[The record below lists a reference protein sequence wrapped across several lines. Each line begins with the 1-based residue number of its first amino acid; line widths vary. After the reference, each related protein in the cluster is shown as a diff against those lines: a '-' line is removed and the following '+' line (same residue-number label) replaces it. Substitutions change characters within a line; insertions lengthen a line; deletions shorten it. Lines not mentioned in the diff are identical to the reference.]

1 MAFEVPAP
9 EALPD
14 AIQASA
20 STSRTSHGLISVGL
34 ILVSVAFATAGQFT
48 LKSAMNH
55 VTEGAAHSSSAV
67 DTLVRAAREP
77 RLWAGLAL
85 FGISAIFWLVVLSK
99 VPLSFAYPFV
109 GVSYIV
115 IVLVARLVLH
125 EHVPT
130 LRWVGVAVVAA
141 GIAIVGL
148 SFRRMSGT
156 G

>member
-1 MAFEVPAP
+1 MAFEAP
-9 EALPD
+9 PPEVLPD
-14 AIQASA
+14 ALQAA
-20 STSRTSHGLISVGL
+20 ATSRSTHGLISIAL
-34 ILVSVAFATAGQFT
+34 ILVSVTFATAGQFT

-55 VTEGAAHSSSAV
+55 VTQGESSSAAV
-67 DTLVRAAREP
+67 DTLLRAAREP

-85 FGISAIFWLVVLSK
+85 FGISAVFWLVVLSK
-99 VPLSFAYPFV
+99 VALSFAYPFV
-109 GVSYIV
+109 GLSYIV

-130 LRWVGVAVVAA
+130 LRWVGVAIVAT

-148 SFRRMSGT
+148 SFRGASGT

>member
-1 MAFEVPAP
+1 MAFEAPAP
-9 EALPD
+9 EALPV
-14 AIQASA
+14 AATSA
-20 STSRTSHGLISVGL
+20 RTSHGIVSVLL
-34 ILVSVAFATAGQFT
+34 ILVSVGFATAGQFT

-55 VTEGAAHSSSAV
+55 VTDQVAANASPV
-67 DTLVRAAREP
+67 DTLLRAAREP
-77 RLWAGLAL
+77 RLWAGLTL
-85 FGISAIFWLVVLSK
+85 FGISAVFWLVVLSK

-130 LRWVGVAVVAA
+130 LRWVGVAVVAT

>member
-1 MAFEVPAP
+1 MAFEAPAP

-14 AIQASA
+14 ALHAAAAS
-20 STSRTSHGLISVGL
+20 SRPTHG
-34 ILVSVAFATAGQFT
+34 LVSVALILISVSFATAGQFT
-48 LKSAMNH
+48 LKAAMNH
-55 VTEGAAHSSSAV
+55 VTEHVSSSSTS
-67 DTLVRAAREP
+67 DTLLRAAREP

-85 FGISAIFWLVVLSK
+85 FGISAVFWLVVLSK

-130 LRWVGVAVVAA
+130 LRWIGVAVVAA

-148 SFRRMSGT
+148 SFRRMTGT

>member
-1 MAFEVPAP
+1 MAFEAPAP

-14 AIQASA
+14 ALHATAGASRPA
-20 STSRTSHGLISVGL
+20 HGLISVAL

-48 LKSAMNH
+48 LKAAMNR
-55 VTEGAAHSSSAV
+55 VTEGSPSSSSV
-67 DTLVRAAREP
+67 DTLTNAAKEP

-85 FGISAIFWLVVLSK
+85 FGISAVFWLVVLAK

-109 GVSYIV
+109 GLSYIV

-130 LRWVGVAVVAA
+130 LRWVGVAVVAM

>member
-1 MAFEVPAP
+1 MAFEAPAA
-9 EALPD
+9 EALPAVATD
-14 AIQASA
+14 A
-20 STSRTSHGLISVGL
+20 RTAHGLVSVVL
-34 ILVSVAFATAGQFT
+34 ILVSVGFATAGQFT

-55 VTEGAAHSSSAV
+55 VTERVSDSTTV
-67 DTLVRAAREP
+67 DTLLRASREP
-77 RLWAGLAL
+77 RLWAGLTL
-85 FGISAIFWLVVLSK
+85 FGISAVFWLVVLSK

-125 EHVPT
+125 EHVPA
-130 LRWVGVAVVAA
+130 LRWVGVAVVAM

>member
-1 MAFEVPAP
+1 MAFEAPAP

-14 AIQASA
+14 ALQTAA
-20 STSRTSHGLISVGL
+20 TSKPTHGLVSVAL
-34 ILVSVAFATAGQFT
+34 ILVSVGFATAGQFT
-48 LKSAMNH
+48 LKAAMNH
-55 VTEGAAHSSSAV
+55 VTDQVSSSSTS
-67 DTLVRAAREP
+67 DTLIRAAREP

-85 FGISAIFWLVVLSK
+85 FGISAVFWLVVLSK

-130 LRWVGVAVVAA
+130 LRWVGVAVVAT

-148 SFRRMSGT
+148 SFRRATGT
-156 G
+156 

>member
-1 MAFEVPAP
+1 MAFEAPAP

-14 AIQASA
+14 ALHAA
-20 STSRTSHGLISVGL
+20 TTTSKPTHGLVSVAL
-34 ILVSVAFATAGQFT
+34 ILVSVGFATAGQFT
-48 LKSAMNH
+48 LKAAMNH
-55 VTEGAAHSSSAV
+55 VTDQVSSSSTS
-67 DTLVRAAREP
+67 DTLMRAAREP

-85 FGISAIFWLVVLSK
+85 FGISAVFWLVVLSK

-130 LRWVGVAVVAA
+130 LRWVGVAVVAT

-148 SFRRMSGT
+148 SFRRATGT
-156 G
+156 